1 MHRGITTS
9 MKTAISVDD
18 ALMAQADETA
28 RDLGLSRSA
37 LIAEALQNFLRERQ
51 RTRISEQLNQVYA
64 NEPTADE
71 RRLVGKFKKK
81 LPLKSSW

>member
-1 MHRGITTS
+1 MVQTRSVKI
-9 MKTAISVDD
+9 AISVDD

-28 RDLGLSRSA
+28 RDVGLSRSE
-37 LIAEALQNFLRERQ
+37 LIAEALRGFLRERYG
-51 RTRISEQLNQVYA
+51 TRISEQLNQVYA